1 MSSVLRPLICCASCP
16 LLSKQHTEHPCKLIP
31 PPPVCSAAVS
41 SWASPNPLTMS
52 AMRVDAKVVMLGKES
67 VGKTSLVERYV
78 HHRFLVGPYQNVSV
92 ICSAFDV
99 HIISL
104 LISSP
109 PAAWM
114 KGFIYIFSCGEVVLI
129 RPDSVLIL
137 KHKST
142 DRNAE
147 CSDVSVCFFKQM
159 LH

>member
-1 MSSVLRPLICCASCP
+1 
-16 LLSKQHTEHPCKLIP
+16 
-31 PPPVCSAAVS
+31 
-41 SWASPNPLTMS
+41 MS

-92 ICSAFDV
+92 ICSVFDF
-99 HIISL
+99 HISLL

-114 KGFIYIFSCGEVVLI
+114 KGIIYIFSRGEVVLI
-129 RPDSVLIL
+129 RLDSVLVL

-142 DRNAE
+142 DRNTE
-147 CSDVSVCFFKQM
+147 CINVSVCFFKQM